1 MIRMFGK
8 IDGGCSAFADLLL
21 DGVSRKN
28 GGDEIIARH
37 AANLTETTDP
47 G

>member
-1 MIRMFGK
+1 MFGK
-8 IDGGCSAFADLLL
+8 IDGGRSAFTDLFLECIS
-21 DGVSRKN
+21 GKS

-37 AANLTETTDP
+37 AANLTETIDP